1 MAYTIIAPKSGM
13 RIDELPSILKL
24 RGDNNTNSQEAPF
37 RMNRPDRSY
46 PNGNDLAYQK
56 LLGNHIRPYS
66 ISFLYL
72 NRFGVISPKRFF
84 LFSSYSV

>member
-37 RMNRPDRSY
+37 RMNRPDRST
-46 PNGNDLAYQK
+46 LTAT
-56 LLGNHIRPYS
+56 I
-66 ISFLYL
+66 
-72 NRFGVISPKRFF
+72 
-84 LFSSYSV
+84 

>member
-13 RIDELPSILKL
+13 RIGELPSILKL
-24 RGDNNTNSQEAPF
+24 RGDNNTNSQEPPF
-37 RMNRPDRSY
+37 RMNRTDRSY

-56 LLGNHIRPYS
+56 LLNHIRSYS

-72 NRFGVISPKRFF
+72 NRFGSTFPRRFF

>member
-1 MAYTIIAPKSGM
+1 MAAYIIIAPESGM
-13 RIDELPSILKL
+13 HIQEHARHFRL
-24 RGDNNTNSQEAPF
+24 RGDINTNPKAPF

-56 LLGNHIRPYS
+56 LFGNHIRPYS

>member
-1 MAYTIIAPKSGM
+1 MIIAPKSGM
-13 RIDELPSILKL
+13 RIGELPSILKL

-56 LLGNHIRPYS
+56 LFGNHIRPYS

>member
-1 MAYTIIAPKSGM
+1 MHLHELARHFRIRSDKNTSSKSPFPH
-13 RIDELPSILKL
+13 EPS
-24 RGDNNTNSQEAPF
+24 RQVN
-37 RMNRPDRSY
+37 

-56 LLGNHIRPYS
+56 LFGNHIRPYS

>member
-1 MAYTIIAPKSGM
+1 MIIAPKSGM
-13 RIDELPSILKL
+13 RIGELPSILKL

-56 LLGNHIRPYS
+56 LFGNHIRPYS

-72 NRFGVISPKRFF
+72 NRFGVTSPKRFF

>member
-1 MAYTIIAPKSGM
+1 MHLH
-13 RIDELPSILKL
+13 ELARHFRL
-24 RGDNNTNSQEAPF
+24 RGDINTNPKAPF
-37 RMNRPDRSY
+37 RMNRTDRSY

-56 LLGNHIRPYS
+56 LLNHIRSYS

-72 NRFGVISPKRFF
+72 NRFGSTFPRRFF